1 MGVEVSHHT
10 FWTLGL
16 DGGDRSAL
24 HSACSTP
31 WETAF
36 DTHCLEGL
44 VGTKTS
50 LDVMGRQ

>member
-1 MGVEVSHHT
+1 MGVKVSHHI

-16 DGGDRSAL
+16 DGGDQLAL

-44 VGTKTS
+44 VGTKAS